1 MVNNLPANVGDA
13 DLTLDWEDPPEE
25 EMANHSSILAWEI
38 SWTEILEDYSPWSK
52 EKFEV
57 KKTDRIAQLMLEW
70 IFYQEIEEVHVR

>member
-1 MVNNLPANVGDA
+1 MENEKLNFDI
-13 DLTLDWEDPPEE
+13 LTVIYL
-25 EMANHSSILAWEI
+25 SWEI

-57 KKTDRIAQLMLEW
+57 KKSDQIAQLMLEW

>member
-1 MVNNLPANVGDA
+1 MQERRIPSLGQKDA
-13 DLTLDWEDPPEE
+13 LEK
-25 EMANHSSILAWEI
+25 EMATHSSILAWEI

>member
-1 MVNNLPANVGDA
+1 
-13 DLTLDWEDPPEE
+13 
-25 EMANHSSILAWEI
+25 MATHSSILAWEI